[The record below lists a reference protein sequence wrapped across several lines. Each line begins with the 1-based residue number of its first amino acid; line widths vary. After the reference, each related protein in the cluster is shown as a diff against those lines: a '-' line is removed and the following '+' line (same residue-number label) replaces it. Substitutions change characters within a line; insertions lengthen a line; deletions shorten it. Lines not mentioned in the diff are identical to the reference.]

1 MTQHLSARPI
11 GSGDPIFTPAD
22 STLLKPAECD
32 FRADDVNVTIRLNHQ
47 IQKLIWTV
55 GSLITIHARRA
66 PLTVRASDSRGTE

>member
-1 MTQHLSARPI
+1 MTQRLPARPI

-47 IQKLIWTV
+47 IQ
-55 GSLITIHARRA
+55 S
-66 PLTVRASDSRGTE
+66 